1 MTEPKIA
8 FFYGDAYHCEQAIA
22 GREAAITA
30 GGPTERITR
39 FGDEFD
45 IKAFSIELSSGSLF
59 SVRRHFILRHAEA
72 VKPVKLLY
80 PLLDL
85 PLSPETYITLVAPDG
100 KGLETL
106 IKKVRERKGKV
117 QGFPRPRGRSLE
129 RSAAA
134 ILESLGVKLPPTVVT
149 ELLERAG
156 GDLLFFQEE
165 VRKLATY
172 AGTGKLTEEEISI
185 LSYSGGEESI
195 YPFLDLVG
203 ARDLRGALAALARLH
218 VDPSRLFPALLHQLT
233 RLTEV
238 RILKDG
244 GLRPDKIASEL
255 GMPEWLSRRLL
266 VQVKNYSQQELAAA
280 LSLGIKLDRAV
291 KRGGIRPADAVF
303 LLVLEAMSSLRS
315 PAPGCS
321 WQTQPSRSRGG

>member
-8 FFYGDAYHCEQAIA
+8 LFYGDAYQCEQAIA
-22 GREAAITA
+22 ARESRITA

-59 SVRRHFILRHAEA
+59 SVRRHFLLRHAET
-72 VKPVKLLY
+72 VKPTKLLY

-85 PLSPETYITLVAPDG
+85 PLSTETYITLVAPDG

-106 IKKVRERKGKV
+106 IKKVREKNGKV

-129 RSAAA
+129 RTAAA
-134 ILESLGVKLPPTVVT
+134 ILEGQGVKLPPTAVT

-156 GDLLFFQEE
+156 GDLLFLQEE
-165 VRKLATY
+165 VRKLAAY
-172 AGTGKLTEEEISI
+172 ARTGKLTKEEISI

-195 YPFLDLVG
+195 YPFLDLFG

-244 GLRPDKIASEL
+244 GLKPDKIASEL
-255 GMPEWLSRRLL
+255 GMPGWLSRRLL
-266 VQVKNYSQQELAAA
+266 AQVESYTQQELAAA
-280 LSLGIKLDRAV
+280 LSLGIKLDQAI

-303 LLVLEAMSSLRS
+303 LLILDAMNSPRS
-315 PAPGCS
+315 PAPGYARRI
-321 WQTQPSRSRGG
+321 QPSR